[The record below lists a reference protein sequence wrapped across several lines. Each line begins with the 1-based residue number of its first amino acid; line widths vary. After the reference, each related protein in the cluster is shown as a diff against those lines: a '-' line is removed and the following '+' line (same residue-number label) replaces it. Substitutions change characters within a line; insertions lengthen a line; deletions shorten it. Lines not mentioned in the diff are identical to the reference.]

1 MVDAYLS
8 VLNAEFPKAFG
19 ANFQTHGLR
28 GIYGNKPDI
37 FKVEN
42 TRCDG
47 G

>member
-28 GIYGNKPDI
+28 GIFSNKSDI
-37 FKVEN
+37 FEAEN
-42 TRCDG
+42 T
-47 G
+47 